1 MPAPRPDRSPLRGPM
16 LAGLAAACAF
26 IAGAGVL
33 AVFSGGEPGPA
44 GAGADITPR
53 PEPVITAE
61 AAPYVPEAPSAPF
74 DDGPADDV
82 SLPGVADTETAL
94 GAPQTPAQIPARPD
108 APRAPLPGLFEDG
121 PGGPLPVINAD
132 GRRPDEAYAR
142 AHAPRTGPVVALVV
156 GGLGMSERLTAQ
168 AIETLPP
175 EVTLSFA
182 PYARDLQSWID
193 RARAAGHEVLIE
205 LPMEP
210 FDYPNNDP
218 GPYTLLAEAGAAENE
233 RRLAWLLSRGAG
245 YAGVINYQGARL
257 GAAQAPLA
265 RIFTRLEA
273 RGLTMFH
280 DGAGRRPVIEAAGR
294 EAGARLVMA
303 DRVVDADPSPQAVE
317 QRLLELEALA
327 LQNGSALGSGFAYP
341 VTVEAASAWAEG
353 LARRGYVLAPASHVA
368 RLRRADGQET

>member
-1 MPAPRPDRSPLRGPM
+1 MPAPDPDRSPLRAPL
-16 LAGLAAACAF
+16 LAGLAAACVV
-26 IAGAGVL
+26 IAGVGAL
-33 AVFSGGEPGPA
+33 SIFTGGEPPPVSA
-44 GAGADITPR
+44 GTDIAQR
-53 PEPVITAE
+53 PEPVQLAE
-61 AAPYVPEAPSAPF
+61 AEPVIEVAEIPAPAPF
-74 DDGPADDV
+74 TDGLDEDV
-82 SLPGVADTETAL
+82 SLDGVSDTEAAL
-94 GAPQTPAQIPARPD
+94 NAPPPPA
-108 APRAPLPGLFEDG
+108 APRAPTAPLPGLSEEG
-121 PGGPLPVINAD
+121 PGGPLPVIGPD

-142 AHAPRTGPVVALVV
+142 AHSPRTGPVVALIV

-182 PYARDLQSWID
+182 PYARDLQGWID

-218 GPYTLLAEAGAAENE
+218 GPHTLLADASDAENA
-233 RRLAWLLSRGAG
+233 RRLAWLLSRSAG

-257 GAAQAPLA
+257 GAAPAPLS

-280 DGAGRRPVIEAAGR
+280 DGAGRRPVLEAAGR
-294 EAGARLVMA
+294 EAGARLVLA
-303 DRVVDADPSPQAVE
+303 DRVIDSDPSPQAVE
-317 QRLLELEALA
+317 RRLLELEALA

-341 VTVEAASAWAEG
+341 VTVDAAAAWAED
-353 LARRGYVLAPASHVA
+353 LTRRGYVLAPASHVA
-368 RLRRADGQET
+368 RLRRDDARGT